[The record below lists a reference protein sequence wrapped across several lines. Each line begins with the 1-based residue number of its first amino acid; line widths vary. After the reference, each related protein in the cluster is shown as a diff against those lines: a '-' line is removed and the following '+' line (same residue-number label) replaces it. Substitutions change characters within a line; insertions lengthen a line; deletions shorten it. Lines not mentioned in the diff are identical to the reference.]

1 MSTRGESEEV
11 YGALVAELTLTR
23 VPTSIMGLTLLGVG
37 LFTAQVLDDPILF
50 AAAVIG
56 ALASVSKLV
65 LMFLH
70 GQRNAQGPLPMPE
83 ARQWELRHALST
95 VCVAGSVGTIA
106 ARIFTHPDMAM
117 QMLATALLFGYC
129 SGVVSRLSVRPVIA
143 TAAVLLAALPAIVSA
158 ARVGDTPHGIIATMF
173 SVFLLGGLDGVR
185 FAYRVAVRQITLR
198 LDMGT
203 LARSDPLTGL
213 ANRLGL
219 REAFRKAPRG
229 RDTKIAL
236 HFFDLDGFKPV
247 NDRFGH
253 AAGDAL
259 LQALSQRLRALLGEA
274 ELAARTGG
282 DEFVVLQPSVR
293 DPDEAQGLAWRIV
306 DSLSQPYAVA
316 GESVRIGVS
325 LGLSCVPSLS
335 AHLDDLLRDADAAS
349 YAIKRK
355 GGGVATRSDDRTG
368 DAQRIPA

>member
-236 HFFDLDGFKPV
+236 HFFDLDGFKSV

-293 DPDEAQGLAWRIV
+293 DPDEAQGLARRIV

-325 LGLSCVPSLS
+325 LGLSCVPSPS

-355 GGGVATRSDDRTG
+355 GGGIATRSDDRTG
-368 DAQRIPA
+368 DAQRISA

>member
-37 LFTAQVLDDPILF
+37 LFTAQVLNDPILF

-236 HFFDLDGFKPV
+236 HFFDLDGFKSV

-293 DPDEAQGLAWRIV
+293 DPDEAQGLARRIV

-325 LGLSCVPSLS
+325 LGLSCVPSQS
-335 AHLDDLLRDADAAS
+335 AHLDDLLRDADTAS

-368 DAQRIPA
+368 DAQRISA